1 MKTRVSVL
9 LACAALAAGCANQA
23 QPSGS
28 STPSSSATAASP
40 AVSPPSKATVAAA
53 SAARLFFDLYA
64 AAQYRSTYELLS
76 PAAQKIIPER
86 TWVQVHKKCNS
97 AARANYKIT
106 PPVVTGARAVV
117 NVSLASGPLNQP
129 RDAEIFTYT
138 GGHWLFEPADLLTYQ
153 HHTVPQIVATLKAQG
168 VCH

>member
-1 MKTRVSVL
+1 M
-9 LACAALAAGCANQA
+9 
-23 QPSGS
+23 
-28 STPSSSATAASP
+28 
-40 AVSPPSKATVAAA
+40 AAA

-76 PAAQKIIPER
+76 PAAQKIISER